1 MLTPAIFVL
10 IYFWFIFVSGLA
22 LLLSLDFLFTRDY
35 YISILKP
42 DRNFSY
48 NCNFFQ
54 LGIPSWNFN
63 SRWNI
68 PYNQSLLEGFC
79 CFLFLLSF
87 KTRNS
92 QAFYKKQLWN
102 ICKIYRKT
110 PLSVSLF
117 NRNSYRNI
125 SSRILWNVLELLF
138 LQNTS

>member
-10 IYFWFIFVSGLA
+10 IYFCRVSCLA

-79 CFLFLLSF
+79 CFIFLLFSKPGTHKCSVKNCSETFAKSTEKHPCRCSF
-87 KTRNS
+87 
-92 QAFYKKQLWN
+92 LLE
-102 ICKIYRKT
+102 T
-110 PLSVSLF
+110 PTQIFL
-117 NRNSYRNI
+117 
-125 SSRILWNVLELLF
+125 LEF
-138 LQNTS
+138 CEMF